1 MLDTTTRLFV
11 EIRFAQIFDGLY
23 AKTRRLEFGNGGRF
37 VTPEARHKGQQ
48 VAKVAHVLRTREAY
62 ADLVPLLRELR
73 EAGASM
79 RSIAAHLNEMGHRNQ
94 RKHRRSISNVRAIF
108 IREGMEH
115 LTNILG
121 PNRNITPEIQR
132 LGCAAAGAATRRKA
146 KVADAHIVPLALR
159 LYAGGVSLRSI
170 AHTQ

>member
-1 MLDTTTRLFV
+1 
-11 EIRFAQIFDGLY
+11 
-23 AKTRRLEFGNGGRF
+23 
-37 VTPEARHKGQQ
+37 
-48 VAKVAHVLRTREAY
+48 
-62 ADLVPLLRELR
+62 
-73 EAGASM
+73 M